1 MGGWVECQAQ
11 HYLARQLLLG
21 IPKHTPPLPPP
32 SGEGSLAGRARQN
45 RRKENE
51 GGGSFNPPKKVGE
64 RVCSHSFLEGKKEGG
79 KNLSFIFREMM
90 KEFHLLPS
98 QIPAK
103 DIYHSLQSK

>member
-1 MGGWVECQAQ
+1 VVGWNVKHK

-21 IPKHTPPLPPP
+21 IPKHTPPLPPHP
-32 SGEGSLAGRARQN
+32 VKVPWPVEPAKIEEKKTR
-45 RRKENE
+45 
-51 GGGSFNPPKKVGE
+51 GGSSNPPKKVGE
-64 RVCSHSFLEGKKEGG
+64 RVSSHSFLEGKKEGG

-103 DIYHSLQSK
+103 DTYHSLQSK